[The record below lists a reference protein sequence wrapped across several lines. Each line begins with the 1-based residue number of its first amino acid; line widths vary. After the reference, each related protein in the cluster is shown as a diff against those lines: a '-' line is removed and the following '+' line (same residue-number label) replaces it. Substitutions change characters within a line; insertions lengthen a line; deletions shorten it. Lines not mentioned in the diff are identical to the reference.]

1 MRVGILGGTGD
12 FGKALAGRL
21 VAVGGVEVVIGSR
34 DAEKGAAVAAE
45 LGAARGCSNADAAR
59 DCDIA
64 VLATNANAAL
74 DTARDLAEAL
84 GTTPLLSVAAEL
96 NFGKGGVRPTPEA
109 LSLAERVQAVV
120 QAPVVA
126 GLHSVAAS
134 NLAGEDAPGEDTL
147 VCGDDADA
155 KALAIELAGK
165 LITGRAIDAGPLA
178 SARTLEGM
186 TAVIININKKYKAHA
201 GVVIAGLH

>member
-12 FGKALAGRL
+12 FGKALATRL
-21 VAVGGVEVVIGSR
+21 VALDGIEVVIGSR

-45 LGAARGCSNADAAR
+45 LGAARGCTNADAAR

-74 DTARDLAEAL
+74 DTARDLAEAI
-84 GTTPLLSVAAEL
+84 GTTPLFSVAAEL

-126 GLHSVAAS
+126 GLHSIAAA
-134 NLAGEDAPGEDTL
+134 NLGGEEAPGEDTL
-147 VCGDDADA
+147 VCGDDPEA
-155 KALAIELAGK
+155 KALGIELAQK
-165 LITGRAIDAGPLA
+165 LVSGRAVDAGPLA

-201 GVVIAGLH
+201 GVTIAGLH

>member
-21 VAVGGVEVVIGSR
+21 VAAGVEVVIGSR
-34 DAEKGAAVAAE
+34 DAEKGAAVAVE
-45 LGAARGCSNADAAR
+45 LGAARGCTNANAAR

-64 VLATNANAAL
+64 VLATNASAAL
-74 DTARDLAEAL
+74 DTARELARAI
-84 GTTPLLSVAAEL
+84 GTTPLLCVAAEL
-96 NFGKGGVRPTPEA
+96 NFGKGGVKPSTEA
-109 LSLAERVQAVV
+109 LSLAERIQAVV

-126 GLHSVAAS
+126 GLHSVAAA
-134 NLAGEDAPGEDTL
+134 NLAGDEAPGEDTL
-147 VCGDDADA
+147 VCGDDPDA

>member
-1 MRVGILGGTGD
+1 VRVGILGGTGD
-12 FGKALAGRL
+12 FGKALAARL

-45 LGAARGCSNADAAR
+45 LGAVRGCSNADAAR

-64 VLATNANAAL
+64 VLATNASAAL
-74 DTARDLAEAL
+74 DTARDLADAI

-96 NFGKGGVRPTPEA
+96 NFGKGGVKPSPEA

-134 NLAGEDAPGEDTL
+134 NLAGDDAPAEDTL

-201 GVVIAGLH
+201 GVTIAGLH